1 MRFLVLLAAGAV
13 GLAVPA
19 AAQESDDLGLTF
31 STGVDYSSGDYG
43 AASKTKILVVPF
55 SLRASAG
62 NSRFT
67 ATVPYLRLDS
77 PGGVVVGPGGEPLPG
92 VPSQTGVRKGLGDLS
107 LGYAYSI
114 PADRLGGVELE
125 LGGRVKLP
133 TSSDRKQLGTGKTD
147 AAISAELSYPA
158 GLFAP
163 FVNVGYRF
171 LGDPTGVELDNG
183 FTGSVGTTAQLGT
196 VVAIASYD
204 YTEASSPLAEDAHEL
219 FAALSGPVSDRLTL
233 TGYGIAGLSEG
244 SPDFGV
250 GLLLSVRLR

>member
-114 PADRLGGVELE
+114 PADRLGGIELE

-147 AAISAELSYPA
+147 AAVSAELSYPA

-171 LGDPTGVELDNG
+171 LGDPAGVELDNG